1 MRKRPNLKPLTKK
14 RGLKILDRRERRKK
28 LNSYRY
34 QLFRQLLMISPSGHS
49 LKSEIHSFCI
59 ARLRGLLFPQQ
70 ILWHLLLLCVC
81 MVYLRLLIQPKR
93 TLIDDLAH
101 LKMPKKSHQ
110 CQSVVFQRE
119 QGFCPLL
126 EEDSPRV
133 WSKSAFHVRFYSWKE
148 PSRGFVHKRGGSSF
162 TRKDL
167 IGLAFRVEGTS
178 LGSFWS
184 HSCS

>member
-1 MRKRPNLKPLTKK
+1 M
-14 RGLKILDRRERRKK
+14 ILPVIPTTAYDITLGSLPKEWNPFK
-28 LNSYRY
+28 
-34 QLFRQLLMISPSGHS
+34 MHS
-49 LKSEIHSFCI
+49 KATWSSLPTADSMASF
-59 ARLRGLLFPQQ
+59 
-70 ILWHLLLLCVC
+70 LCVC

-148 PSRGFVHKRGGSSF
+148 PSRGFVHKRGGDSSN
-162 TRKDL
+162 TEGVSL

-184 HSCS
+184 HSSS